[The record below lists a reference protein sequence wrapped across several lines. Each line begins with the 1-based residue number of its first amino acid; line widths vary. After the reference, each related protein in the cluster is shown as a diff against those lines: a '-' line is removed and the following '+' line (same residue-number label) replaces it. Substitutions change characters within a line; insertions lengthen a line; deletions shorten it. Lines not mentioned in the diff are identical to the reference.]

1 MVIYMKNYLYYQTSN
16 YDCGPTTL
24 CNAMRY
30 LYGREE
36 ISPEILKAIF
46 MYTLDA
52 YDEKGEVGR
61 SGTSRMAMK
70 FLSSWFNQFGK
81 TKNFPIHSEF
91 IVNNQVFIG
100 QNSRIISCLQQ
111 KGVVVVR
118 ILLEGDGHY
127 VLLTGLQGGMV
138 GLFDPYDMSD
148 YRDLAFPGVRI
159 VGDQPKRMNRLVK
172 PEIMNSD
179 LERSYSLGALNAREA
194 MLIYNTDTR
203 NTPENTI
210 EYMI

>member
-1 MVIYMKNYLYYQTSN
+1 MKNHLNYQTSD

-30 LYGREE
+30 LYDREE
-36 ISPEILKAIF
+36 ISPELLKAIF

-52 YDEKGEVGR
+52 YNEKGEVGR

-81 TKNFPIHSEF
+81 SKNFPIYSEF
-91 IVNNQVFIG
+91 LVDDQVYINS
-100 QNSRIISCLQQ
+100 NSRIISCLQQ

-118 ILLEGDGHY
+118 VLLEGDGHY
-127 VLLTGLQGGMV
+127 VLLTGLQEGRV
-138 GLFDPYDMSD
+138 AIFDPYDMSG
-148 YRDLAFPGVRI
+148 YKEVMFPGVII
-159 VGDQPKRMNRLVK
+159 VDDQPKKMNRLVK
-172 PEIMNSD
+172 PEIMNSEK
-179 LERSYSLGALNAREA
+179 ERSYSLGCMDVREA

-203 NTPENTI
+203 KTPENSI

>member
-1 MVIYMKNYLYYQTSN
+1 MKNYLYYQTSE

-30 LYGREE
+30 LYRREE
-36 ISPEILKAIF
+36 LSPELLKAIF

-52 YDEKGEVGR
+52 YNEKGEVGR
-61 SGTSRMAMK
+61 HGTSRMAME

-81 TKNFPIHSEF
+81 SKNFPIHSEF
-91 IVNNQVFIG
+91 LVDNQVYIG
-100 QNSRIISCLQQ
+100 QNSRITSCLQQ

-127 VLLTGLQGGMV
+127 VLLTGFHGGLV
-138 GLFDPYDMSD
+138 GIFDPYDMSD
-148 YRDLAFPGVRI
+148 NRDLAFPGVKI
-159 VGDQPKRMNRLVK
+159 VGDKPKKRNRLVR
-172 PEIMNSD
+172 PEIMNSES
-179 LERSYSLGALNAREA
+179 ERSYSLGALNAREA

-203 NTPENTI
+203 ETPDKTI